1 MANDD
6 AQTDLKKRARRRLVG
21 AAALALFAVIVLPMI
36 MDPEPKPAGEDIE
49 VRIPPVRGGNVA
61 ERVIESPPA
70 PTVTE
75 PVAPAP
81 VNVPSVAEATA
92 AVKPVER
99 REPVRTADSDKPPE
113 QLPKV
118 ATSVPEAPKPVTP
131 SRPAS
136 NESERVAA
144 ILSGVPLEKSANGSQ
159 FVVQVG
165 AFANAASAAA
175 LAEKIQQA
183 GFKAYTRKI
192 GSTTR
197 VRVGP
202 FGDRNTAETEA
213 TRMAGKG
220 FKGVVMPR
228 G

>member
-49 VRIPPVRGGNVA
+49 VRIPPLSGVNVA
-61 ERVIESPPA
+61 ERSIDPVPA
-70 PTVTE
+70 PAVSE
-75 PVAPAP
+75 PVAPTP
-81 VNVPSVAEATA
+81 VKVPDTIVRPVEQKA
-92 AVKPVER
+92 AVQPDLPEKQAE
-99 REPVRTADSDKPPE
+99 SDKPAKATTE
-113 QLPKV
+113 SPK
-118 ATSVPEAPKPVTP
+118 TSVPAKPKSEEAD
-131 SRPAS
+131 
-136 NESERVAA
+136 RVAA
-144 ILSGVPLEKSANGSQ
+144 ILSGEAVENATGGPQ

-165 AFANAASAAA
+165 AFSNASSASA
-175 LAEKIQQA
+175 LAEKIRQA

-202 FGDRNTAETEA
+202 FGDRDKAEAEA
-213 TRMAGKG
+213 SRMSGKG

>member
-49 VRIPPVRGGNVA
+49 VRIPPVTGVNVA
-61 ERVIESPPA
+61 ERTI
-70 PTVTE
+70 
-75 PVAPAP
+75 APAAP
-81 VNVPSVAEATA
+81 VVSEPSTPTTMPKAEVKPLEPATA
-92 AVKPVER
+92 AVAEKPV
-99 REPVRTADSDKPPE
+99 AK
-113 QLPKV
+113 
-118 ATSVPEAPKPVTP
+118 APQAKDESTGKPVSKPAVADAPTP
-131 SRPAS
+131 AGAAKPT
-136 NESERVAA
+136 SEEAQRVAA
-144 ILSGVPLEKSANGSQ
+144 ILSGAPVSAAKVGDE
-159 FVVQVG
+159 FIVQVG
-165 AFANAASAAA
+165 AFSNAASASA
-175 LAEKIQQA
+175 LAEKIRQA

-202 FGDRNTAETEA
+202 FADRDAAESEA
-213 TRMAGKG
+213 TRMSGKG